1 MLAYATIDKLTA
13 LRLPAL
19 AEALQRQLGN
29 PEFAELSF
37 EDRLGLLVD
46 AEWTHREQRKLR
58 RRLRHAN
65 LRRQASLEDIDWHSP
80 RRGLD
85 KTLVHTLATCAW
97 IAQHRNL
104 LLIGPTGIGKSWLG
118 EAFAERACR
127 SGYTAYCVRAS
138 RLFHDLHVA
147 RGDGSYTRLLAR
159 LAKTDL
165 LVIDDWGLAPLT
177 LAERHDLLEV
187 LEDRSERASTL
198 ITSQIPVKAWHDL
211 IGEPTVADAI
221 CDRLIH
227 SAYLIALQ
235 GPSLR
240 EARAKAQPDGPAG
253 GHAEPPPTP
262 TAKPPGPRK
271 TTLRPRTGDP
281 AIT

>member
-1 MLAYATIDKLTA
+1 MLAHATVDKLSA

-19 AEALQRQLGN
+19 AEAFQRQLGN
-29 PEFAELSF
+29 PEFTELSF
-37 EDRLGLLVD
+37 EDRVGLLVD

-58 RRLRHAN
+58 RRLRQAN
-65 LRRQASLEDIDWHSP
+65 LRRQASLEDIDWLSP

-85 KTLVHTLATCAW
+85 KALVHSLATCAW

-127 SGYTAYCVRAS
+127 SGYAAYCVRAS
-138 RLFHDLHVA
+138 RLFHELHVA
-147 RGDGSYTRLLAR
+147 RGDGSYARALAR
-159 LAKTDL
+159 LAKLDL

-177 LAERHDLLEV
+177 SPERHDLLEV
-187 LEDRSERASTL
+187 LEDRTERASTL
-198 ITSQIPVKAWHDL
+198 ITSQVPVKAWHEL
-211 IGEPTVADAI
+211 IGEPTLADAI

-227 SAYLIALQ
+227 TAYTIELS

-240 EARAKAQPDGPAG
+240 ETRAKAQPASPDGG
-253 GHAEPPPTP
+253 EAELPGAP
-262 TAKPPGPRK
+262 TARPPGPRK
-271 TTLRPRTGDP
+271 R
-281 AIT
+281 A